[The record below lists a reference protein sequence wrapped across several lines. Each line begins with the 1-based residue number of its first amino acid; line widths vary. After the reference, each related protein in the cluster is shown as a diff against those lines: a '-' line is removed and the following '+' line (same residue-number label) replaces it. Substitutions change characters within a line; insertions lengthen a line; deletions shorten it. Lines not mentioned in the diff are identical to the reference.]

1 MSQAKTLTSTELKR
15 VLKYVSAKNHAE
27 RNRVMLLMGYWSG
40 MRVGEIAALKVS
52 DVLANDGTIKNEV
65 HLKANQTKGNKGR
78 AVIISTKLAI
88 EIEKYLNFI
97 YGTNSLI
104 AITYSDTDRTLFY
117 TQKRNGFD
125 ANTLCATIHNL
136 YKEIGM
142 HGASSHS
149 GRRTFITNLASKGVG
164 VRVLMSLAGHKHL
177 STVQRYIDVND
188 DMKRSAVE
196 LL

>member
-1 MSQAKTLTSTELKR
+1 MPQAKTLTNTELKR
-15 VLKYVSAKNHAE
+15 LLKYISAKNHAE
-27 RNRVMLLMGYWSG
+27 RNRVMMLMGYWAG
-40 MRVGEIAALKVS
+40 MRVGEIAAMKIS

-65 HLKANQTKGNKGR
+65 RLDADQTKGSKGR
-78 AVIISTKLAI
+78 AVVISTKLAI
-88 EIEKYLNFI
+88 EIEKYLKFI
-97 YGTNSLI
+97 YNTNSLI
-104 AITYSDTDRTLFY
+104 AITYSDTDRPLFY

-125 ANTLCATIHNL
+125 ANTLCATMHNL
-136 YKEIGM
+136 YKEFGM